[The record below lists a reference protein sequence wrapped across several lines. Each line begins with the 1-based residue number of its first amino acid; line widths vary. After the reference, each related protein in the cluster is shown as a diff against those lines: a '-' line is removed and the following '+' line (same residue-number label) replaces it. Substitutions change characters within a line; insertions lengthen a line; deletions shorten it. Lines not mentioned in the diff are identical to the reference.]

1 MSLKTL
7 IPWPLLLLAGL
18 AACASGGPDK
28 PTERKFYKNP
38 QVRQC
43 LDLDRDRRATEA
55 QACWSKLL
63 NRLESDSAFRE
74 ASELSDADLA
84 KVRRKSGQSV
94 RRTKGLRREL
104 DKCFN
109 ITSAQRDERLTCFQ
123 AYLDA
128 NRTRLSVAERY
139 EVETAITAMKQARE
153 RVEGKIENTVEHAGK
168 LLGAQLHLEDEGV
181 RIDTIEPGPLALAQV
196 PEQGIIVAMDGIPIV
211 ELDPAERIAR
221 LEACQDRQ
229 VSLLIRQ
236 GGANQVSF
244 RLTECR
250 CGPEGSGKLIWQERM
265 PAEVCTTANSPELKL
280 GISWC
285 YLSSDG
291 VLEVEQVCKESP
303 ADLAG
308 VEPEHQY
315 VRLNGELILGMTP
328 DQIAKALEAFPANPI
343 EFKARGGA
351 LQSPSPLTGQAL
363 DTARA
368 ERFWKAV
375 QKAMDLEDETSGP

>member
-1 MSLKTL
+1 MGLKSLV
-7 IPWPLLLLAGL
+7 PWPICLLAGL

-55 QACWSKLL
+55 QACWSELL
-63 NRLESDSAFRE
+63 NRLESDPEFRE
-74 ASELSDADLA
+74 ASELSGADLA
-84 KVRRKSGQSV
+84 KVRQKSGQSV
-94 RRTKGLRREL
+94 GRTQGLRREL

-109 ITSAQRDERLTCFQ
+109 ITSAHRDKRLACFQ
-123 AYLDA
+123 TYLEA
-128 NRTRLSVAERY
+128 HRARLSVAERY
-139 EVETAITAMKQARE
+139 EVETAITAMQQARE
-153 RVEGKIENTVEHAGK
+153 RVEGRIENTVEHAGK
-168 LLGAQLHLEDEGV
+168 LLGARLHLEDEGV
-181 RIDTIEPGPLALAQV
+181 RIDTIEAGPLALAQV

-211 ELDPAERIAR
+211 ELDPAERIAH
-221 LEACQDRQ
+221 LEACLDRQ

-236 GGANQVSF
+236 GGANQVTF

-250 CGPEGSGKLIWQERM
+250 CGPDGSGKLVWRERM
-265 PAEVCTTANSPELKL
+265 PAEICTTADSPELKL

-303 ADLAG
+303 ADMAG
-308 VEPEHQY
+308 VQPDHQY

-328 DQIAKALEAFPANPI
+328 QRIAKALEAFPANPI
-343 EFKARGGA
+343 ELKARGGA
-351 LQSPSPLTGQAL
+351 LQSPSPLTGKAL
-363 DTARA
+363 DPARA

-375 QKAMDLEDETSGP
+375 QKAMDLEGEASGP